1 MAQYFQKHQNQRNEL
16 ETINK
21 ALKFV
26 KKDYTIMKSLVLYGF
41 NILKLMNENQISNQM
56 IFKLYQKM
64 LKMLFLKI

>member
-1 MAQYFQKHQNQRNEL
+1 L

-41 NILKLMNENQISNQM
+41 NILKLMNENQISN
-56 IFKLYQKM
+56 
-64 LKMLFLKI
+64 